1 MTCVLS
7 LEGVSVC
14 YWRGHRPLQV
24 LRDASMHVHAG
35 ELVGVW
41 AKAGGGKTTL
51 LEVCAG
57 VVTPEQGRV
66 LVDGC
71 DLASLGKRRTSELL
85 QSTVGLATRQG
96 PAIPDLPMVTW
107 ISLGLMRHLDRREAE
122 RRARQAMRRVA
133 LDALADEP
141 WRNLSDSERILVAI
155 ARAAVCE
162 PKLLLIDDP
171 TAGLD
176 MAERLHL
183 LDLLRS
189 MTSTTGVA
197 VVMAASDMADLQGVQ
212 SVWSLVDGN
221 LVGPPQEPA
230 TVFELARHTRRG

>member
-1 MTCVLS
+1 VTCVLS
-7 LEGVSVC
+7 LDGVGVC

-57 VVTPEQGRV
+57 VVTPEEGRV
-66 LVDGC
+66 VINGQ
-71 DLASLGKRRTSELL
+71 DLGGLGKRRTTELL

-107 ISLGLMRHLDRREAE
+107 IALGLMRHLHRRDAE
-122 RRARQAMRRVA
+122 RRARQAMGRVG

-141 WRNLSDSERILVAI
+141 WRNLSDSERILLAI

-162 PKLLLIDDP
+162 PRLLLIDDP
-171 TAGLD
+171 TSGLD
-176 MAERLHL
+176 MTERLHL
-183 LDLLRS
+183 LGLLRS
-189 MTSTTGVA
+189 MTSATGVA
-197 VVMAASDMADLQGVQ
+197 VVMAASDMADLQGVE
-212 SVWSLVDGN
+212 SVWSLVDGH
-221 LVGPPQEPA
+221 LVGPPQESA
-230 TVFELARHTRRG
+230 TVVELAQRSKRG